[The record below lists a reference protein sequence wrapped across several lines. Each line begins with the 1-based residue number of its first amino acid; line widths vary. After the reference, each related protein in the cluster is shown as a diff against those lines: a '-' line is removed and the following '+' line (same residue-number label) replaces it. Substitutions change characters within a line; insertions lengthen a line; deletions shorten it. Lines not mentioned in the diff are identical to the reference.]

1 MLSFKSFLN
10 EEPELLL
17 MSSASD
23 QYEKDVANH
32 LNTFIGVAAE
42 RPLASPK
49 FPDVLIR
56 RTVNKNSNKMAVSW
70 LEVKMNHT
78 DNLGN
83 TRVSYID
90 GKWTAA
96 APLDPIKQF
105 AIEYLTN
112 SQETQSFLKDIAK
125 FAGIKD
131 WRDMTIPSTKGALA
145 KPNAVSRAKMAEYF
159 KNRNQYI
166 LSVPDVNLGELVTRH
181 YLEAK
186 AKPAHYMQAGD
197 DFYMIGKEN
206 PLNLPNDIPVL
217 GVTKRAYGTFKM
229 RIGVRSQYYEVQPE
243 IKIQDMGESKYSVKP
258 GTTKMNPFGDK
269 QLPPGYKRTRG

>member
-17 MSSASD
+17 MSAASD
-23 QYEKDVANH
+23 QYEKDVANY
-32 LNTFIGVAAE
+32 LNTIIGVSAE
-42 RPLASPK
+42 RPIASPK

-56 RTVNKNSNKMAVSW
+56 RTVNKNSNKMATSW

-96 APLDPIKQF
+96 TPLDPIKIF
-105 AIEYLTN
+105 AIEYLTK
-112 SQETQSFLKDIAK
+112 SKETQDFLKDLAS

-131 WRDMTIPSTKGALA
+131 WRDMTVPSTKGGLS

-166 LSVPDVNLGELVTRH
+166 LSVPDVDLGELVTRH

-206 PLNLPNDIPVL
+206 PLNLPTDIPVL

-229 RIGVRSQYYEVQPE
+229 RIGVRSQFYEIQPE

-258 GTTKMNPFGDK
+258 GTRKINPFGEK
-269 QLPPGYKRTRG
+269 HLPPGYNRTRY

>member
-1 MLSFKSFLN
+1 MISFKQYIS

-17 MSSASD
+17 MSATSD
-23 QYEKDVANH
+23 AYEIAVADY
-32 LNTFIGVAAE
+32 LDTFIGVEAI
-42 RPLASPK
+42 RPVASPK
-49 FPDVLIR
+49 FPDVFVR
-56 RTVNKNSNKMAVSW
+56 RNVNNKMIPAW
-70 LEVKMNHT
+70 IEVKMNHT

-83 TRVSYID
+83 TRVSYIN

-96 APLDPIKQF
+96 APLDPIKKF
-105 AIEYLTN
+105 AIEYLTK
-112 SQETQSFLKDIAK
+112 SAETQAFLKDIAK

-145 KPNAVSRAKMAEYF
+145 NSNAVPRAVMAEYF
-159 KNRNQYI
+159 KSRNQYI
-166 LSVPDVNLGELVTRH
+166 LSVPNVNLGELVTRH

-206 PLNLPNDIPVL
+206 PLKLPDDIPVL
-217 GVTKRAYGTFKM
+217 GVNKLAYGTFKM

-243 IKIQDMGESKYSVKP
+243 IKIVDMGTSRYSVMP
-258 GTTKMNPFGDK
+258 ATKKQNPFAGRG
-269 QLPPGYKRTRG
+269 QLPPGFKRAR